1 MSLNGC
7 NHGCIHKKDIKVEQ
21 MKNIY
26 LFRCSAIKKYMT
38 KNDVKL
44 RCSLFQSNII
54 IKEHSVS
61 DYLD

>member
-38 KNDVKL
+38 KNDVKV
-44 RCSLFQSNII
+44 RCNLFQSNIV
-54 IKEHSVS
+54 IKEHSIS